1 MSNARLYVRSIHR
14 AFINQWKSFTNIKN
28 SIQELFQIIEKK
40 EKISQ
45 TINLAGKKLERRRE
59 IINSGNFVP
68 QSKVINFIR

>member
-1 MSNARLYVRSIHR
+1 MSNTRLYVRSIHR
-14 AFINQWKSFTNIKN
+14 AFINQWKSFINIKN
-28 SIQELFQIIEKK
+28 LIQELFQIIEKK

-45 TINLAGKKLERRRE
+45 TINLVGKKLERRRE

>member
-1 MSNARLYVRSIHR
+1 MSNTRLYVRSIHR
-14 AFINQWKSFTNIKN
+14 TFLNQWKSFINIKN
-28 SIQELFQIIEKK
+28 LIRELFQIIEKK

>member
-1 MSNARLYVRSIHR
+1 MSNIRLYVRSIHR
-14 AFINQWKSFTNIKN
+14 AFINQWKSFINIKN
-28 SIQELFQIIEKK
+28 LIQELFQIIEKK
-40 EKISQ
+40 EKITQ

>member
-14 AFINQWKSFTNIKN
+14 AFINQWKSFINIKN
-28 SIQELFQIIEKK
+28 LIRELFQIIEKK

>member
-1 MSNARLYVRSIHR
+1 MSNIRLYVRSIHR
-14 AFINQWKSFTNIKN
+14 AFINQWKSFVNIKN
-28 SIQELFQIIEKK
+28 LIQELFQIIEKK
-40 EKISQ
+40 EKITQ